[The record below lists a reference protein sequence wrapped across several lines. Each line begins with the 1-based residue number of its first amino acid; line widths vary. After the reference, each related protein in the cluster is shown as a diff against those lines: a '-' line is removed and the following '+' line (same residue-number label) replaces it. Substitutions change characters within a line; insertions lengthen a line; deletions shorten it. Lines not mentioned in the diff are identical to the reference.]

1 MERPYTG
8 DKWFIKE
15 LGDYYCLVCDSK
27 VFESNHKFFSKSG
40 LPAFWGSCPE
50 STTVNEED
58 GVVCCAE
65 CKSSLGQYYDKG
77 PLPTRQ
83 HYSINSAA
91 LVFRSKEWFTLP
103 PPRKEIRRQKRAKA
117 EALAS

>member
-1 MERPYTG
+1 MLSKVFRRFSSDLKNKLSPHQYWITQGKGMERPYTG

-77 PLPTRQ
+77 PLPTR
-83 HYSINSAA
+83 
-91 LVFRSKEWFTLP
+91 
-103 PPRKEIRRQKRAKA
+103 
-117 EALAS
+117 